1 MKKINKIIIAAISA
15 VILALSAMFVP
26 ACAASY
32 GIRAEKRT
40 EDSIRLVW
48 EEQEGADGYRVYK
61 YDTAQGKYVTYKTM
75 ATASC
80 TITDLSP
87 NTAYR
92 FKIRSLV
99 QDESGK
105 YVKLTDSGA
114 VTVKTREK
122 VVSTPKPAA
131 PEKDEDELFNEEV
144 KRLQKELAEAKKQL
158 SSAESELSSCEKKI
172 ATYKKT
178 IETKF
183 VSTSSTAAE
192 RAEVEKAKDGLE
204 DERKRHT
211 SLTNKVN
218 VYKAKVNRLTTQLN
232 SMGVDVF

>member
-61 YDTAQGKYVTYKTM
+61 YDTAQGKYVTYKSM

-80 TITDLSP
+80 TITDLSS
-87 NTAYR
+87 NTSYR

-99 QDESGK
+99 KDESGK
-105 YVKLTDSGA
+105 YVKLTESGA

-122 VVSTPKPAA
+122 VVSAPKPVAEDKEETIS
-131 PEKDEDELFNEEV
+131 EK
-144 KRLQKELAEAKKQL
+144 KTRLKKELSEAKREL
-158 SSAESELSSCEKKI
+158 SSAESEVSSCEKKI
-172 ATYKKT
+172 ASYQKT
-178 IETKF
+178 IETKKADPK
-183 VSTSSTAAE
+183 SNPSEYAE
-192 RAEVEKAKDGLE
+192 IEKAKEGIE
-204 DERKRHT
+204 AERRRHDE
-211 SLTNKVN
+211 LTNKVS
-218 VYKAKVNRLTTQLN
+218 VCRAKVNRLTSQLH
-232 SMGVDVF
+232 SMGVTDI